1 MSRGFD
7 ADDAWHFA
15 AGTHLRLWDVMGS
28 IPGDAETT
36 FRVWAPNASEVSVV
50 SARNAWRA
58 GVDVLDP
65 DMSGVWRRT
74 FPGYGVGD
82 VYKYAITSGNGVRT
96 VPKADPF
103 AHYAQLPPETASI
116 IAAPTH
122 EWGDADWMA
131 NRAGSGRHDGPMS
144 TYEVHLGSWRYEP
157 GGYTAMGRQLAEYC
171 VDMGFTHVELLPI
184 TEHPYYGSW
193 GYQTTGYYAPTSR
206 YGEPHELMA
215 LVDTMHRAGVG
226 VLLDWVPSHFPTDE
240 ASLGY
245 FAAPHLFHHA
255 APRQGF
261 HPDWKSFV
269 FNYGRG
275 EVRSFLLSSAH
286 YWLDQFH
293 IDGLRVDAVASMLY
307 LDYSREDDEWI
318 PNRHGGN
325 ENLEAVEFLQELN
338 RSVYATFP
346 SAVMIAEEST
356 AWPGVSN
363 ATDQG
368 GLGFG
373 FKWDMGWM
381 HDTLDYL
388 STDPLGRKFNH
399 DKLTFRAMY
408 AGAENYVLPL
418 SHDEVVH
425 GKGSLLTKMPG
436 DRHAQFANLR
446 LLLGYQ
452 WTTPGKKLLFMG
464 GEFGSPI
471 EWNHEAELPWGV
483 LGEADHAGVQGWV
496 RRLNELYS
504 ELPALHEVDR
514 DPSGFRWVVGDDD
527 EQSVLAY
534 VRLAGDD
541 ADPVLV
547 IMNNTPV
554 ARSGYRLG
562 VPSEGNWELAANS
575 DDTGYGGDGTATI
588 STCVAGA
595 DGSHGFHS
603 SVEVDLPPLA
613 LLIYVGATA
622 PAV

>member
-1 MSRGFD
+1 
-7 ADDAWHFA
+7 
-15 AGTHLRLWDVMGS
+15 MGS
-28 IPGDAETT
+28 IPGDGETT

-50 SARNAWRA
+50 SNRNAWRA
-58 GVDVLDP
+58 GIDVLDP
-65 DMSGVWRRT
+65 DTSGVWRGT
-74 FPGYGVGD
+74 FNGYGVGD
-82 VYKYAITSGNGVRT
+82 VYKYAITSSNGVRT

-103 AHYAQLPPETASI
+103 ARFTQVPPETASVV
-116 IAAPTH
+116 ATPSH
-122 EWGDADWMA
+122 GWGDADWMTSRGDR
-131 NRAGSGRHDGPMS
+131 NRHDGPMS

-157 GGYTAMGRQLAEYC
+157 GGYAAMGRQLADYC
-171 VDMGFTHVELLPI
+171 VDMGFTHVELLPV

-193 GYQTTGYYAPTSR
+193 GYQTTGYFAPTSR
-206 YGEPHELMA
+206 YGEPHELME
-215 LVDTMHRAGVG
+215 LVDTLHQAGVG

-240 ASLGY
+240 AALGY
-245 FAAPHLFHHA
+245 FDGTHLFEHA
-255 APRQGF
+255 DPRQGF

-307 LDYSREDDEWI
+307 LDYSRDDGEWI
-318 PNRHGGN
+318 PNPHGGK

-346 SAVMIAEEST
+346 TAVMIAEEST
-356 AWPGVSN
+356 AWPGVSHP
-363 ATDQG
+363 TDQG

-381 HDTLDYL
+381 HDSLEYL
-388 STDPLGRKFNH
+388 STDPIGRKYNH
-399 DKLTFRAMY
+399 DKLTFRSMY
-408 AGAENYVLPL
+408 AGSENYVLPL

-436 DRHAQFANLR
+436 DRQSQFANLR

-464 GEFGSPI
+464 GEFGSPV
-471 EWNHEAELPWGV
+471 EWNHETELPWAV

-514 DPSGFRWVVGDDD
+514 DPSGFRWSVGDDN

-534 VRLAGDD
+534 LRLAEGSE
-541 ADPVLV
+541 PVLV
-547 IMNNTPV
+547 VMNNTPV
-554 ARSGYRLG
+554 ARPGYVVG
-562 VPSEGNWELAANS
+562 VPTEGTWQLIANS
-575 DDTGYGGDGTATI
+575 DDAGYGGSGAAT
-588 STCVAGA
+588 VAQCESA
-595 DGSHGFHS
+595 AEASHGFDA
-603 SVEVDLPPLA
+603 SVSVDLPA
-613 LLIYVGATA
+613 LSIVVYRG
-622 PAV
+622 P